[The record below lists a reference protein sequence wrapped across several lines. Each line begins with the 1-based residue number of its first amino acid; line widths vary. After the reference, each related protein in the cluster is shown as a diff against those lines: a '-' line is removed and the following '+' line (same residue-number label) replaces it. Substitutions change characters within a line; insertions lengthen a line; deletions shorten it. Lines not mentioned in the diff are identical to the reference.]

1 MRNQD
6 LNYKEAYL
14 QAWTCRCRLR
24 IIFTVQSYIPR
35 ILSMCSAELK
45 KKKKEKKVI
54 SLLKI
59 ILSWCIFRGCNS
71 LLFLGKQKNCWKQKH
86 SSRNA
91 EISAASLNPVPQPDH
106 ASCSVTLSVKDE
118 HTVRSLITATYCE
131 MYSSKKHPSL
141 PLRFY
146 FSALENDSI
155 FCLCIILFITEFFSV
170 EAVFFLQKI
179 CMQLCHC

>member
-1 MRNQD
+1 
-6 LNYKEAYL
+6 
-14 QAWTCRCRLR
+14 
-24 IIFTVQSYIPR
+24 
-35 ILSMCSAELK
+35 MCSAELK
-45 KKKKEKKVI
+45 KKKKVI

-59 ILSWCIFRGCNS
+59 ILNWCIFRGCNS